1 MHKNFAD
8 RKYIPLL
15 AISIAEITAMEQLPD
30 KDRDMIL
37 PLFPLKGWASAH
49 KLSSSIKKIREA
61 TGSRPWIADIDTKF
75 LSSNKTFLF
84 TGSFPE
90 RPVFHEL
97 QKLLDPH
104 DAFNNWY
111 EFIKGHE
118 EAIPCLRLENLE
130 NLEELRE
137 QAIKLCAL
145 ARGLVI
151 RINPT
156 SENYERQELILRAL
170 GAEVLEKT
178 LMIYDLG
185 QIDAKFGERI
195 NTLVSFITSARA
207 HASSLEIAVSASSFP
222 YGFAGQKQGENS
234 IYERMLYNQISERA
248 DLKPIIYSDRG
259 SARADKQDGGA
270 GTPPPRIDYP
280 LKKDWKFVRRE
291 VDDDAPNA
299 QERRRAAYIEIA
311 KEITTN
317 TYWIPELRLWGTQQI
332 EITAEGS
339 EFGISSP
346 MRSTAVRIN
355 IHLFNQLHYDTET
368 SEIDTDEEWT
378 D

>member
-1 MHKNFAD
+1 MHKNFNNW
-8 RKYIPLL
+8 KYIPLL

-104 DAFNNWY
+104 DAFNNWC
-111 EFIKGHE
+111 EFIKYHE
-118 EAIPCLRLENLE
+118 DAIPCLRLENLE
-130 NLEELRE
+130 DLKKLHE

-151 RINPT
+151 RLNPMP
-156 SENYERQELILRAL
+156 ENYERQELILKAL

-185 QIDAKFGERI
+185 QIDAKFSERI
-195 NTLVSFITSARA
+195 NTLASFITSARA

-299 QERRRAAYIEIA
+299 QERRRSAYIEIA

>member
-1 MHKNFAD
+1 MHKNFNNW
-8 RKYIPLL
+8 KYIPLL

-104 DAFNNWY
+104 DAFNNWC
-111 EFIKGHE
+111 EFIKYHE
-118 EAIPCLRLENLE
+118 DAIPCLRLENLE
-130 NLEELRE
+130 DLKKLHE

-151 RINPT
+151 RLNPMP
-156 SENYERQELILRAL
+156 ENYERQELILKAL
-170 GAEVLEKT
+170 GAEVLENT

-185 QIDAKFGERI
+185 QIDAKFSERI
-195 NTLVSFITSARA
+195 NTLASFITSARA

-355 IHLFNQLHYDTET
+355 THLFNQLHYDTET